1 MASKVLMFDP
11 RIPASQQTMEELPP
25 FSGGGIRATAWS
37 PDGKQIAGFVNRSSG
52 GIVIYTV
59 ASRTYEQI
67 TPSGLGATW
76 LPDGRRMLYTVA
88 GRLAVVD
95 TTTKVI
101 TPVFSSLGETLASPG
116 LSADGREIYL
126 VITKRQAEIVLAK
139 LTGGAP

>member
-1 MASKVLMFDP
+1 M
-11 RIPASQQTMEELPP
+11 
-25 FSGGGIRATAWS
+25 
-37 PDGKQIAGFVNRSSG
+37 
-52 GIVIYTV
+52 IYTV

-67 TPSGLGATW
+67 TPSGTGATW
-76 LPDGRRMLYTVA
+76 LPDGRRMLYVDA